1 MRVLVAESTTSDELS
16 LCLGQLFAKEISKQS
31 LDSIHGLFS
40 PVSCPI
46 HVLKRLRDFWTLL
59 TMPSLSRHQ
68 EGTFVPLSTFIATDS
83 YDEQDLSLLPSSL
96 QPKPKVS
103 KAPIWN
109 DPYIVLGG
117 LFAFVAAYGI
127 GLLDRV
133 ISFVVMVPFH
143 FVEVV
148 IEAPIKQIYRYGP
161 SLFGWEGLS
170 YPQICARITYHGDEA
185 FWAKNLHEC
194 KKIFASKEGAV
205 LNVCK
210 PVIYIVL
217 FLSTLSI
224 THSFVKASA
233 KSKPDPD
240 MVATFKA
247 FRTLSKQMKK

>member
-1 MRVLVAESTTSDELS
+1 VI
-16 LCLGQLFAKEISKQS
+16 F
-31 LDSIHGLFS
+31 
-40 PVSCPI
+40 
-46 HVLKRLRDFWTLL
+46 TLL

-68 EGTFVPLSTFIATDS
+68 DGTFVPLSTFIATDG
-83 YDEQDLSLLPSSL
+83 YDDQDLSLLPSSL
-96 QPKPKVS
+96 RPKPKVS

-109 DPYIVLGG
+109 DPYILLGG
-117 LFAFVAAYGI
+117 LFAFVAAYGV

-148 IEAPIKQIYRYGP
+148 IEAPVKQIYRYGP

-224 THSFVKASA
+224 AHSFVKASA

-247 FRTLSKQMKK
+247 FRTLSKQLKK